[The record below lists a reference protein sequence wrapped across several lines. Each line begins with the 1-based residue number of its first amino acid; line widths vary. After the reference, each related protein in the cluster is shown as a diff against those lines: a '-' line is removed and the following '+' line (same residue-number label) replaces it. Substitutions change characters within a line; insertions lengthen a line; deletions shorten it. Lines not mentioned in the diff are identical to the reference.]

1 MNVIKQCLAVKV
13 MIERLDKSIK
23 RKFSGSTFQMGSMK
37 SEIDDKSCLYVSN
50 VVVGFVSILGSLQL
64 FFDRNNSNVF
74 EHSTDDSLAVGSVVY
89 QKLGGS
95 DNNLQQLNLFS
106 QLSS

>member
-1 MNVIKQCLAVKV
+1 
-13 MIERLDKSIK
+13 
-23 RKFSGSTFQMGSMK
+23 MGSMK

-64 FFDRNNSNVF
+64 FFDRNNSTVF
-74 EHSTDDSLAVGSVVY
+74 ERSTDDSLAVGSVVY